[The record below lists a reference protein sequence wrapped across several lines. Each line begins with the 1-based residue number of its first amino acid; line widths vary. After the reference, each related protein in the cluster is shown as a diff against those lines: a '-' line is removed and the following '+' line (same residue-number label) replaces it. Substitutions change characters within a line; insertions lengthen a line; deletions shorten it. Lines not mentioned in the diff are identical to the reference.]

1 MPEVQEVVFCT
12 AAKFTRNPNGMAN
25 SIMQYVLNM
34 FTKQNGDK
42 EELYR
47 VVAGLGCLQ
56 DQTLLLRYI
65 FIRRIF

>member
-1 MPEVQEVVFCT
+1 MPEVEEIVFCT
-12 AAKFTRNPNGMAN
+12 AAKFARNPNNLAN

-34 FTKQNGDK
+34 FTKQKGDK

-56 DQTLLLRYI
+56 DQRLLLR
-65 FIRRIF
+65 